1 MCDRAQRAVARV
13 AERDQ
18 VDAEP
23 AVRKPEHSLG
33 LRLITNRGVTRSDAE
48 IGGRKHD
55 VRRGLTEVVLQPR
68 PTLIVVGHCR
78 DQRDRRGRPGN
89 VAGALPYLREISQ
102 GVAVRDDD
110 EVPRLPVARRRRTP
124 SRFEYSLE
132 LLAGYRFI
140 AKLA

>member
-1 MCDRAQRAVARV
+1 MGLQGWIARRP
-13 AERDQ
+13 AE
-18 VDAEP
+18 
-23 AVRKPEHSLG
+23 HLLG

-68 PTLIVVGHCR
+68 PMLIVVGHGR
-78 DQRDRRGRPGN
+78 DQRDGRGRPGY

-110 EVPRLPVARRRRTP
+110 EVPRLPVARRR
-124 SRFEYSLE
+124 SRRPASSIRSSCSR
-132 LLAGYRFI
+132 GIGSSRN
-140 AKLA
+140 